1 MTETTN
7 TISTQLP
14 VNAAE
19 PEKAPFAESL
29 SAASQ
34 TPDAPPPGGLEQEVD
49 LLEYLNAVLKRKYSM
64 TALAFLGAVMM
75 FALTFLQ
82 DNIYY
87 ATAVM
92 AINIDEK
99 PGGVAPKEYRS
110 SDTIGLLE
118 RDFVI
123 NSAALNERDRLM
135 ARMRS
140 ARFSEI
146 FIRDN
151 NLLPY
156 LFHKQWDDK
165 NRRWKEDFVPD
176 IREAI
181 KSFGEIRG
189 VEYDEKTGLLLI
201 SFSTRDPALSAE
213 LANKFALQ
221 FNRYAKNIALDEL
234 AERRNYLE
242 SRLRINQNLELQR
255 SIFRLLETQLAAET
269 LINARSTFPLEEIQP
284 AVPPLVK
291 IKPKRLFTAALT
303 FIGLMFLGVTVVI
316 GSVLLGKISK
326 GLQKL
331 SGAQKPDSDD
341 SASTKKSYL
350 QRLSWRKNKKLD
362 EDHDWIDD

>member
-1 MTETTN
+1 MTETT
-7 TISTQLP
+7 TTLST
-14 VNAAE
+14 E
-19 PEKAPFAESL
+19 APLRVTEADQTVPSDAQT
-29 SAASQ
+29 AASQ
-34 TPDAPPPGGLEQEVD
+34 TPGTPVPGGLEQEVD
-49 LLEYLNAVLKRKYSM
+49 LLEYLHAVLSKKYKL
-64 TALAFLGAVMM
+64 TALSFLGAMLM

-123 NSAALNERDRLM
+123 NTAALNERDRLM

-156 LFHKQWDDK
+156 LFHKQWDDV

-176 IREAI
+176 IREANKI
-181 KSFGEIRG
+181 FGEIRG
-189 VEYDEKTGLLLI
+189 IEYDEKTGLLLI
-201 SFSTRDPALSAE
+201 SFSTRDPDLSAE

-221 FNRYAKNIALDEL
+221 FNRYAKNVALDEL

-242 SRLRINQNLELQR
+242 SRLRVNQNLELQR

-284 AVPPLVK
+284 AVTPLVK
-291 IKPKRLFTAALT
+291 MKPKRLTTAALS
-303 FIGLMFLGVTVVI
+303 FIGFMFLGVTLII
-316 GSVLLGKISK
+316 GSVLFGKISQ
-326 GLQKL
+326 GLKKL
-331 SGAQKPDSDD
+331 SGKDAQETE
-341 SASTKKSYL
+341 ASLSEKKSYF
-350 QRLSWRKNKKLD
+350 QKLSWRKNKKLN